1 MQVTIDKYG
10 RILIPKRLREQ
21 LGIQL
26 EQQVELRLSESG
38 ASLEIVP
45 PQPAVAEV
53 VITESGWPVI
63 YNGPPPAEVED
74 FDTVAFIKAEREAYL
89 DKKMGWS

>member
-10 RILIPKRLREQ
+10 RILIPKRIREQ

-26 EQQVELRLSESG
+26 EQPLELRLSEDG
-38 ASLEIVP
+38 VALEIRP
-45 PQPAVAEV
+45 SPSAVAELV
-53 VITESGWPVI
+53 MAEDGWPVI
-63 YNGPPPAEVED
+63 DNGNTPPEAED
-74 FDTVAFIKAEREAYL
+74 FDIVAFIQSERQAYL